1 MSGHT
6 FSPTH
11 VARIALAGAVIG
23 LGALAAAGQANAEPV
38 VPPLPTPVPGE
49 TPAPGQP
56 VMEVPG
62 SEPVA
67 APAPPP
73 IGAPPVPEIANP
85 QYGQGSSPGPLGF
98 LRDAWHQ
105 AQDPYGFTGTPPGQ
119 MPAAAPPPPGAG
131 PAPQLPPGYESL
143 TDPASNGPP
152 PTGSYEGGPPLPAG
166 YYPLDGPPPP
176 GYFDGPP
183 GPAPGAPPP
192 PGPAPR
198 HASNLPPA

>member
-6 FSPTH
+6 FSPTD

-38 VPPLPTPVPGE
+38 VPTLPTPVPGE

-62 SEPVA
+62 NELVA

-73 IGAPPVPEIANP
+73 VGAPPVPEVANP
-85 QYGQGSSPGPLGF
+85 QYGQGSRPGPLGF

-131 PAPQLPPGYESL
+131 PAPQLPPGYCCGIGL
-143 TDPASNGPP
+143 ASAN
-152 PTGSYEGGPPLPAG
+152 
-166 YYPLDGPPPP
+166 
-176 GYFDGPP
+176 
-183 GPAPGAPPP
+183 
-192 PGPAPR
+192 R
-198 HASNLPPA
+198 

>member
-1 MSGHT
+1 VPSGHP

-11 VARIALAGAVIG
+11 VAKVALTGAFIG
-23 LGALAAAGQANAEPV
+23 LGVLASAGQANAQP
-38 VPPLPTPVPGE
+38 VPPLPTPVPGQ
-49 TPAPGQP
+49 PLPPGQP

-62 SEPVA
+62 SEPIA

-73 IGAPPVPEIANP
+73 IGAPVVPEISNP

-131 PAPQLPPGYESL
+131 PAPQLPAGYESL

-152 PTGSYEGGPPLPAG
+152 TAGTYEGGPPLPEG
-166 YYPLDGPPPP
+166 YYPIDGPPPP

-183 GPAPGAPPP
+183 PPPPGAPLP

-198 HASNLPPA
+198 TATNLPPA